1 MRKLMLVLL
10 LAGVAAP
17 AVAADREG
25 SNRSTFRGPRAD
37 RDQSSDDSPRR
48 EAPVARPQRQPEARN
63 EGPRNDQPRPD
74 RPARFTRDGGNAP
87 ETPRAEPAE
96 RRAGDSVR
104 NWRQDGDAEFNGR
117 AKTVRPTLPDRPV
130 TERRDRDVT
139 DNDTVRNWRGRDRG
153 QPGSGGS
160 IEDRNVRVP
169 PAVADSG
176 LVQSRRPMPRILRPA
191 DGRVSRTPEWGTQPP
206 SPRSAGTSRAHPS
219 HRWSDNW
226 RHDRRYDWRD
236 WRRRHHNHF
245 RFAFYS
251 DPFGWD
257 YLRYGVGWRLWP
269 SYYGSSFW
277 LNDPWSYRLPP
288 AYGPYRWIRYYNDAL
303 LVNIYTGQVVDVEY
317 DFFW

>member
-1 MRKLMLVLL
+1 MAMRKLMLVLL
-10 LAGVAAP
+10 LAGIAAP
-17 AVAADREG
+17 AVAADRDG
-25 SNRSTFRGPRAD
+25 NNRSTFRGPRAE
-37 RDQSSDDSPRR
+37 RDESSDDSPRR
-48 EAPVARPQRQPEARN
+48 EKPAPQPQRNAEPH
-63 EGPRNDQPRPD
+63 NDGPRPD
-74 RPARFTRDGGNAP
+74 RSGPVVRDGGGAP
-87 ETPRAEPAE
+87 ETPRVAPVDHRA
-96 RRAGDSVR
+96 AGDSVR
-104 NWRQDGDAEFNGR
+104 NWRQGGDTAFEQR
-117 AKTVRPTLPDRPV
+117 AKKVERPTLPDRPE
-130 TERRDRDVT
+130 TERRNHDAPA
-139 DNDTVRNWRGRDRG
+139 NDTVRNWRGRDRG
-153 QPGSGGS
+153 QTGGSGS
-160 IEDRNVRVP
+160 IEDRNVRVAP
-169 PAVADSG
+169 GVTEGG

-206 SPRSAGTSRAHPS
+206 SPRSAGTARAHS
-219 HRWSDNW
+219 DHRWNGNW
-226 RHDRRYDWRD
+226 RHDHRYDWRNY
-236 WRRRHHNHF
+236 RHRHHDHF